1 MYDMTTWAKRTAVPA
16 LLTLLFAG
24 AAARAD
30 DGATI
35 DQALRQQAPKVLKY
49 LEEQKFKNVGV
60 LKFLAGRGGSMR
72 DDLGA
77 LNRTL
82 ADRLEVAVVLSM
94 TDDDEDRV
102 SILTRASDVIAAA
115 GNPALT
121 HVTADGRDA
130 FFPADHPLRFARAWG
145 KAEPVAADAF
155 LTGDAV
161 VANDWR
167 SVKLRIRIFDKKNP
181 RAELKTVVDWFT
193 AASDPRTLTDC
204 GVSYAHKKGAKD
216 DEDDTPKK
224 ELDNLAINSSPSL
237 PGEGTPKPE
246 DQSKREKDWDEL
258 MANSP
263 VKVDILY
270 NGEPA
275 PVKAGAVVTPKAD
288 DVVTFRLKNTDKN
301 ATYGVVLKV
310 NGENTIEHQKLPAQ
324 DCYKW
329 VLEPGVEIVVD
340 GFQKGDEKAQQ
351 FKVLPPETSKGEEI
365 NYGDNAGVFSVVVF
379 RGATKE
385 EEAFVVKEEKRKQ
398 DVKAISR
405 GSLISKVDQP
415 PKSLKALQDELTAEA
430 DPAKSSHDGQKGL
443 IVAGKVS
450 DSKIE
455 HKDFKPY
462 PREDLSLVVRY
473 YQPKK

>member
-1 MYDMTTWAKRTAVPA
+1 MHDIPAWTKRAAIPA
-16 LLTLLFAG
+16 LLALLLAG

-30 DGATI
+30 DGETI
-35 DQALRQQAPKVLKY
+35 DQALRKQAPKVLKY
-49 LEEQKFKNVGV
+49 LEAQKVKNVGV
-60 LKFLAGRGGSMR
+60 LKFLAGRGGQTR

-82 ADRLEVAVVLSM
+82 ADRLEVALVLAM
-94 TDDDEDRV
+94 TDDEEDRLSV
-102 SILTRASDVIAAA
+102 LTRASDVVADA
-115 GNPALT
+115 GDPKLT
-121 HVTADGRDA
+121 HLTADGREA
-130 FFPADHPLRFARAWG
+130 FFPAEHPLRFARAWG

-167 SVKLRIRIFDKKNP
+167 SVKVRIRIFDKKSP

-193 AASDPRTLTDC
+193 AASDPRTLTEC

-224 ELDNLAINSSPSL
+224 ELDNLAINISPSL
-237 PGEGTPKPE
+237 PGAPPAPPE
-246 DQSKREKDWDEL
+246 KEKERERDWDEL
-258 MANSP
+258 LTNSP

-270 NGEPA
+270 NDK
-275 PVKAGAVVTPKAD
+275 PVTIKAGAVETPKAD
-288 DVVTFRLKNTDKN
+288 DTVTFRLKNTDKN

-310 NGENTIEHQKLPAQ
+310 NGENTIEHQKLPAL

-340 GFQKGDEKAQQ
+340 GFQKGNEKAQQ
-351 FKVLPPETSKGEEI
+351 FKVLPPEASKGDEI
-365 NYGDNAGVFSVVVF
+365 NYGDNAGVFSLVVF
-379 RGATKE
+379 RAAAKE
-385 EEAFVVKEEKRKQ
+385 EDAFVRNEEKRNQ
-398 DVKAISR
+398 EVKAISR

-415 PKSLKALQDELTAEA
+415 PRSLKALQDELTAEA
-430 DPAKSSHDGQKGL
+430 DPTRSHEGQKGL
-443 IVAGKVS
+443 IVAGKLS

-455 HKDFKPY
+455 HKDFTPY
-462 PREDLSLVVRY
+462 PREELSLVVRY
-473 YQPKK
+473 YKPKK